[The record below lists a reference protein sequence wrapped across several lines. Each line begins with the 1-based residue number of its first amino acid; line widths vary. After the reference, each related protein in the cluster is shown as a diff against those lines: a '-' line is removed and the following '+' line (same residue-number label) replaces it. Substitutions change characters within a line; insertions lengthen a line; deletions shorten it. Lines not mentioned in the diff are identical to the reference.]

1 VELSAKDPKS
11 NGAVA
16 ETSST
21 TTTNGATN
29 PKLVIVESP
38 AKARTLEKFLGDGYK
53 VRASLGHVRDLPERR
68 FGVDI
73 ENDFAPTY
81 VVPSKK
87 KAQVALLKR
96 EVKQASELYLATDP
110 DREGEA
116 IAWHLLQVTKPK
128 VDVKRVVFHEITRDA
143 VTEAFQHPRG
153 IDYNLV
159 DAQQARRVLDRLV
172 GYKVSPL
179 LWAKVRKGLSAGRVQ
194 SVAVRLLVEREREIQ
209 AFKPQEY
216 WTIEA
221 ELARRTGKK
230 RDQFRANLIERGGE
244 RLEIKNQAEAEA
256 IVQDLQGAEFYVGEV
271 RKREVQRQPAPP
283 FITSTLQ
290 QEAGRKL
297 GYSAG
302 RTMAIAQQLYEG
314 LDIGPEGR
322 VGLITYM
329 RTDSTNV
336 AVSAQAEARAF
347 IERHF
352 GTAYVPPQPRVFK
365 TKTKGAQEAHEAIR
379 PTSVERTPES
389 IRQYLEPD
397 QFKLYSL
404 IWRRFVASQMAAAV
418 MDTTSVDILAR
429 KSAWEA
435 PYLFRATGSVVKFPG
450 FLAVYQES
458 TDEAEPAEEEGGRR
472 LPELV
477 KDEPLDLLQL
487 LPEQHFTQPPPRYT
501 EASLIK
507 ALEEYG
513 IGRPSTYAP
522 TITNITT
529 RGYVQK
535 QGRQLRPTELAMVVN
550 DLLVE
555 HFSDIFNVNFTAQM
569 EEMLDQIARGEEAW
583 VPVLRRFY
591 DPFFRLLQHA
601 EQNIEKV
608 EFKPEPTG
616 EPCPQCGKEL
626 VIKLG
631 RFGRFIACSGFPE
644 CRYSRSIL
652 EKIGVPC
659 PQCGAE
665 IVERKTRRG
674 RTFYGC
680 ERYPDCTFA
689 LWNRPVAQRCPQCGS
704 LMTRQKGN
712 RVGCTNQECGYS
724 QAFEEAPVQA
734 EVVGG

>member
-1 VELSAKDPKS
+1 MPANGSA
-11 NGAVA
+11 NH
-16 ETSST
+16 
-21 TTTNGATN
+21 
-29 PKLVIVESP
+29 KLVIVESP

-53 VRASLGHVRDLPERR
+53 VRASLGHVRDLPQRR

-87 KAQVALLKR
+87 KEHVALLRR
-96 EVKQASELYLATDP
+96 EVKEAGELYLATDP

-116 IAWHLLQVTKPK
+116 IAWHLLQVTRPK
-128 VDVKRVVFHEITRDA
+128 VEVKRVVFHEITREA
-143 VTEAFQHPRG
+143 VTAAFQHPRA

-230 RDQFRANLIERGGE
+230 RDQFRANLIERGGQK
-244 RLEIKNQAEAEA
+244 LEIKNQAEAEA
-256 IVQDLQGAEFYVGEV
+256 IVQDLQGAAFYVGDV
-271 RKREVQRQPAPP
+271 RRREVQRQPAPP

-297 GYSAG
+297 GYTAR

-336 AVSAQAEARAF
+336 ALSAQAEARGF
-347 IERHF
+347 IQQRF
-352 GTAYVPPQPRVFK
+352 GTEYVPKQPRVFK
-365 TKTKGAQEAHEAIR
+365 TRTKGAQEAHEAIR

-418 MDTTSVDILAR
+418 MDTTSVDVLAR

-458 TDEAEPAEEEGGRR
+458 TDEAEPAEEESGRR
-472 LPELV
+472 LPDLV
-477 KDEPLDLLQL
+477 KDEPLDLLEL
-487 LPEQHFTQPPPRYT
+487 LPQQHFTQPPPRYT

-535 QGRQLRPTELAMVVN
+535 QGRQLRPTELAMLVN

-591 DPFFRLLQHA
+591 DPFYQLLQHA
-601 EQNIEKV
+601 EQNIEKI

-626 VIKLG
+626 VIKIG

-652 EKIGVPC
+652 EKIGVTC

-689 LWNRPVAQRCPQCGS
+689 TWHRPVAQRCPQCGS
-704 LMTRQKGN
+704 LMTVQKGN
-712 RVGCTNQECGYS
+712 RVVCSNQECGYS
-724 QAFEEAPVQA
+724 QDLAESPLQA
-734 EVVGG
+734 EVVG